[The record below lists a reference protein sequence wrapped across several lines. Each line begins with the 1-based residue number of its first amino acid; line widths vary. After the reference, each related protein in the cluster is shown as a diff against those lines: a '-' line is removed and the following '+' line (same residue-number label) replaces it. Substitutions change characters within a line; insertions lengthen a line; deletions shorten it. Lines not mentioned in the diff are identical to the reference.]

1 MWKLYALSM
10 FARIL
15 KNPSK
20 AHFTVLD
27 RQSPVAGLQLIRD
40 FALTNDLLCVWG
52 ENFCNLCWCSV
63 SQRPESDGSTA
74 SVSDPGQSDWMTP
87 GSGTRCW
94 RTAAVHIA
102 CSREMLHDS
111 YLATDGRIEQAV
123 AVWARCSLCFCWV
136 ASVRVNSDFSSVR
149 IARGDVKAG
158 GPGNGARVYFVRCH
172 WWQTAE
178 WSKVQWN
185 EAKFFPSVSAEISFP
200 HRSRFPAS
208 TCTTKYINNV
218 LIRWFYWK
226 TSLNIELNSV

>member
-94 RTAAVHIA
+94 RTAAVHLA

-111 YLATDGRIEQAV
+111 YLATDGRIDRL
-123 AVWARCSLCFCWV
+123 WLF
-136 ASVRVNSDFSSVR
+136 
-149 IARGDVKAG
+149 
-158 GPGNGARVYFVRCH
+158 GPGALY
-172 WWQTAE
+172 
-178 WSKVQWN
+178 
-185 EAKFFPSVSAEISFP
+185 VSAEWPVSGWIQISQAFVS
-200 HRSRFPAS
+200 HVAMSRPEAPATGPVFILWGATDDKQQS
-208 TCTTKYINNV
+208 EAKCSEMKPNSSLQSQQRLVFLTAAGFLLLHVQPSI
-218 LIRWFYWK
+218 LIMF
-226 TSLNIELNSV
+226 